1 MSVRYTVAIAL
12 DPVFTARFYRA
23 RQLICG
29 QYACWAAEMHLVSL
43 PVTGYFSCPDSSV
56 ESLDAGLAGVASKI
70 QDTSPRFTLTQQ
82 GVREVPGVT
91 GHIFLDFSSPDR
103 SHPVYTL
110 HRSVGELLERTPGIA
125 QEGLVPGD
133 GYLPLLPLMQYG
145 DLPAAVFADA
155 VEFARAVVTDLEVPN
170 AARAWRLLLLR
181 LRSDAAGESWEGGRW
196 AADLRWQ
203 VISSDL
209 L

>member
-1 MSVRYTVAIAL
+1 MSIRYTVGLAL
-12 DPVFTARFYRA
+12 DPVFTARAYRA

-56 ESLDAGLAGVASKI
+56 ESLAAGCAEVASKVRE
-70 QDTSPRFTLTQQ
+70 TSPRFTLTHR
-82 GVREVPGVT
+82 GVRDLPGVI
-91 GHIFLDFSSPDR
+91 GHIFLDFSNSGR
-103 SHPVYTL
+103 AQPVYAL
-110 HRSVGELLERTPGIA
+110 HRSVGELLQQTPGIA
-125 QEGLVPGD
+125 QEGLFPGN
-133 GYLPLLPLMQYG
+133 GYLPHLPLMQYG

-155 VEFARAVVTDLEVPN
+155 VEFARAVVTDLEVPG

-203 VISSDL
+203 VISSDPL
-209 L
+209 